1 MKRGVSRV
9 ESRSLTDRAS
19 RAGPPTGKPL
29 AVFDVDG
36 TLFRRGLLP
45 ELTRRLVNEGVFSE
59 RVREELSRD
68 YYAWV
73 ERRGSYESYD
83 NLVVELFQRELTG
96 IALEELRRCAR
107 AEVEDHGRRL
117 HLYTHELTQRLLEA
131 GYFLLAISGSPE
143 EILDIFLKPLGFDRA
158 FGTVLAVD
166 DEDRYTG
173 ERLSNPFEDKQRVL
187 EEFLAET
194 SMSLE
199 GSVGVGDTL
208 SDVGFLERV
217 ETPIAFNPNRALFDV
232 ALERRWPLVV
242 ERKDVIYNLSV
253 PLEDPLLKEGTRWV
267 G

>member
-1 MKRGVSRV
+1 MS
-9 ESRSLTDRAS
+9 
-19 RAGPPTGKPL
+19 KPL

-45 ELTRRLVNEGVFSE
+45 ELTRRLVDEGVFSE
-59 RVREELSRD
+59 RVREKLSRD

-83 NLVVELFQRELTG
+83 NMVVELFQRELKG
-96 IALEELRRCAR
+96 ISLKDLRRCAR

-117 HLYTHELTQRLLEA
+117 HLYTRELAQRLREA
-131 GYFLLAISGSPE
+131 GYVLLAISGSPE
-143 EILDIFLKPLGFDRA
+143 EILDIFLKPLGFDKA

-187 EEFLAET
+187 EAFLAET
-194 SMSLE
+194 GINLE
-199 GSVGVGDTL
+199 RSVGVGDTL

-217 ETPIAFNPNRALFDV
+217 EIPIAFNPNRALFEA

>member
-1 MKRGVSRV
+1 MERGVSRM
-9 ESRSLTDRAS
+9 ENRSLTD
-19 RAGPPTGKPL
+19 PTTRDESSSGRPL

-36 TLFRRGLLP
+36 TLFRRGLLA
-45 ELTRRLVNEGVFSE
+45 ELTRRLVDEGVFSE

-83 NLVVELFQRELTG
+83 NLVVELFQRELQG
-96 IALEELRRCAR
+96 ISLKELRRCAR

-117 HLYTHELTQRLLEA
+117 HLYTRELTQRLGEA
-131 GYFLLAISGSPE
+131 E

-158 FGTVLAVD
+158 FGTVLAMD
-166 DEDRYTG
+166 GEDRYTG
-173 ERLSNPFEDKQRVL
+173 ERLSNPFEDKRRVL
-187 EEFLAET
+187 EAFLAET
-194 SMSLE
+194 GMNLE

-208 SDVGFLERV
+208 SDVGFLEMV
-217 ETPIAFNPNRALFDV
+217 EAPVAFNPNRALFEA

-242 ERKDVIYNLSV
+242 ERKDVIYSLSV
-253 PLEDPLLKEGTRWV
+253 PLEDPLLREGTRWV